1 MSSSGP
7 PVPVS
12 PADKFYDAALGRIR
26 RFILILGVIGIVI
39 CAFRFGTAVTAGFFL
54 GALISYVNH
63 ASLERVVAALGERVT
78 TGQSRERG
86 GTIVVRAVL
95 RYAVIAVGAYVIFK
109 VSQAALYG
117 FLAGICLTIA
127 AMACETA
134 VEVYGALRRGF

>member
-1 MSSSGP
+1 M
-7 PVPVS
+7 PVS

-26 RFILILGVIGIVI
+26 RFILILGGTGIVI
-39 CAFRFGTAVTAGFFL
+39 CAIRFGRTVTAGFFL
-54 GALISYVNH
+54 GALISYANH

-86 GTIVVRAVL
+86 GAIVARAVL
-95 RYAVIAVGAYVIFK
+95 RYAAIAIGAYVIFR

-117 FLAGICLTIA
+117 FLAGLCLTIV

-134 VEVYGALRRGF
+134 VEVYGALRRGL

>member
-1 MSSSGP
+1 MSSSGS

-12 PADKFYDAALGRIR
+12 PADEFYDGALGRIR
-26 RFILILGVIGIVI
+26 RFMLALGAIGFFV
-39 CAFRFGTAVTAGFFL
+39 CAIKFGRAVAAGFFL

-86 GTIVVRAVL
+86 GTVVARAVL
-95 RYAVIAVGAYVIFK
+95 RYAAIAMGAYVIFR

-127 AMACETA
+127 AMACEAA
-134 VEVYGALRRGF
+134 VEVYGALRRGL

>member
-1 MSSSGP
+1 M
-7 PVPVS
+7 PVS

-26 RFILILGVIGIVI
+26 RFILILGAIGIVI
-39 CAFRFGTAVTAGFFL
+39 CVFEFGRTVAAGFIL
-54 GALISYVNH
+54 GAIISYVNH
-63 ASLERVVAALGERVT
+63 TSLERVVSALGERVT

-86 GTIVVRAVL
+86 GTIVARAVF
-95 RYAVIAVGAYVIFK
+95 RYAAIALGAYVIFR